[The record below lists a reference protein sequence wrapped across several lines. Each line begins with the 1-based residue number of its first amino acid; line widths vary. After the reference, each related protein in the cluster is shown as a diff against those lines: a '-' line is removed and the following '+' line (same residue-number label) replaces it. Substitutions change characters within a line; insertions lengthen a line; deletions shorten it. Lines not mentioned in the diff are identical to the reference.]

1 MAVMHRHRAPRSAV
15 RALSLAVWALGVSL
29 ILASPARAQSSDWG
43 ITFGAG
49 FSKPTG
55 GIFGSEWDQG
65 GAVMLAMAGRLSTNF
80 EFGGEFGYSKFE
92 PSGDSLHVPG
102 LTPGENEWDMWRL
115 RFRARRF
122 FAGDEAKF
130 APFVMAG
137 VGIYPIT
144 AQSTD
149 STGTFKVTQTG
160 GGLSIGAGVDYR
172 AGETVSF
179 GLEAQYH
186 YVRTNSDILG
196 YKAAPVTDVLVVIR
210 WVPGGGGG
218 GGGTP

>member
-1 MAVMHRHRAPRSAV
+1 MAAMHCSRAPR
-15 RALSLAVWALGVSL
+15 RTPALALALAVWAAGAFLP
-29 ILASPARAQSSDWG
+29 LASPALAQSSDWG

-49 FSKPTG
+49 FSRPTG
-55 GIFGSEWDQG
+55 GIFGEEWDQG
-65 GAVMLAMAGRLSTNF
+65 GAVMLAMAGRLSSNF

-92 PSGDSLHVPG
+92 PSGDSLLVPG
-102 LTPGENEWDMWRL
+102 LTPGENEWEMWRL
-115 RFRARRF
+115 RFRGRRF
-122 FAGDEAKF
+122 FRGPDSKL

-160 GGLSIGAGVDYR
+160 GGLSVGAGVDYR

-179 GLEAQYH
+179 GLELQYH
-186 YVRTNSDILG
+186 YVRTNTEILG
-196 YKAAPVTDVLVVIR
+196 YKASPIMDALVVIR
-210 WVPGGGGG
+210 WVPGGGGA
-218 GGGTP
+218 TP